1 LKKLIEG
8 METIKINVDPEAEI
22 EGISFNSKEVKRG
35 DIFVAVK
42 GLHTDGHNYIGD
54 AVARGAVAVISE
66 RDFQGPIVV
75 VKDSRDA
82 LAYISNN
89 FYGRPSEKMTLI
101 GVTGTNGKTTTAFLI
116 KEIIESSGRRTGL
129 IGTISYRIGD
139 EEFPS
144 IHTTPEA
151 PEYQA
156 LLARMLRA
164 GCLYAVSEVSSHA
177 LAQKRADYTRF
188 TTAVFT
194 NLTRDHLDFHITM
207 ENYFESKK
215 RLFYELLKE
224 GGTAIINLDDPYGRA
239 LRDGLK
245 NRHSITYAID
255 SDSDATAYDIINKPN
270 GLRFKVRYRG
280 VIYPIE
286 SPLVGIPNVYN
297 ILASVCAAISLGI
310 DRESIFGALKRVE
323 KIRGRFERVSLGQ
336 DFLCVIDYAHTE
348 DALRRLILT
357 ARDFTEGRIITV
369 FGCGGD
375 RDRGKR
381 PLMGRTAT
389 ELSDMVF
396 ITSDNPRTEDPEAII
411 KEIEEGCTK
420 KNYKVVVDR
429 KEAIYE
435 AVAFAKKADT
445 VLIAGKGHEDYQ
457 EIDGIRHHFSD
468 REIAIEAIRAK
479 LGGKD

>member
-1 LKKLIEG
+1 LKELIGG
-8 METIKINVDPEAEI
+8 METIKINADPEAEI
-22 EGISFNSKEVKRG
+22 WGISFNSKEVKEG
-35 DIFVAVK
+35 DIFVAIK

-54 AVARGAVAVISE
+54 AIGRGAVAVISE
-66 RDFQGPIVV
+66 RDFGGPIVV

-89 FYGRPSEKMTLI
+89 FYGRPSEKMSVI

-116 KEIIESSGRRTGL
+116 REIIEHSGRRAGL
-129 IGTISYRIGD
+129 IGTISYKIGG

-144 IHTTPEA
+144 LHTTPEA

-156 LLARMLRA
+156 LLAKMLNA

-207 ENYFESKK
+207 ENYFEAKK

-224 GGTAIINLDDPYGRA
+224 EGTAIINLDDPYGRA
-239 LRDGLK
+239 LRDCLK
-245 NRHSITYAID
+245 NKHSITYAID
-255 SDSDATAYDIINKPN
+255 SDSDATAYDIINKPD

-280 VIYPIE
+280 IIYLIE

-310 DRESIFGALKRVE
+310 DKESIFGALRRVE
-323 KIRGRFERVSLGQ
+323 NIRGRFERVSLGQ
-336 DFLCVIDYAHTE
+336 DFLCVIDYAHSE

-381 PLMGRTAT
+381 PLMGKTAT
-389 ELSDMVF
+389 DLSDMVF
-396 ITSDNPRTEDPEAII
+396 ITSDNPRTENPEAII

-420 KNYKVVVDR
+420 KNYKVVIDR
-429 KEAIYE
+429 KDAIYE
-435 AVAFAKKADT
+435 AIAFARKADT

-468 REIAIEAIRAK
+468 KEIAIEAIRTK
-479 LGGKD
+479 IGGKD